1 MPELLEMWIAADQLI
16 IIVRYTS
23 TDRDRFQAEHPGM
36 VYEDEI
42 QRLVE
47 LVETR
52 GNIQ

>member
-1 MPELLEMWIAADQLI
+1 VPEFLEMWIAADQLI

-23 TDRDRFQAEHPGM
+23 HDRDRFQADHPGL

-47 LVETR
+47 CAETR
-52 GNIQ
+52 GNTQ